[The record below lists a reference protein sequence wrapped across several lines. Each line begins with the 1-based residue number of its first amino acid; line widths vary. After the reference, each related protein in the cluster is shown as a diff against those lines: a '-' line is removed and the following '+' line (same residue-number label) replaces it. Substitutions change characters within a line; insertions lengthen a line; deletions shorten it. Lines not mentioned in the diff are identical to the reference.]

1 MLRAQVPVILLGVV
15 TKYIELDIEAPPK
28 AVTLYELDPLGQKG
42 PAYTLQV
49 QKLVSLPEKDL
60 VRVYI
65 GDKSTESQ
73 KRAVQVAPGVLK
85 APKKE

>member
-1 MLRAQVPVILLGVV
+1 MLRAQVPVILLGIV
-15 TKYIELDIEAPPK
+15 TKYIELDIVAPPK
-28 AVTLYELDPLGQKG
+28 EATFYEPSPLGQKSA
-42 PAYTLQV
+42 PYTLQV
-49 QKLVSLPEKDL
+49 QKIAEKDF

-73 KRAVQVAPGVLK
+73 KRAVQVAPGFTK